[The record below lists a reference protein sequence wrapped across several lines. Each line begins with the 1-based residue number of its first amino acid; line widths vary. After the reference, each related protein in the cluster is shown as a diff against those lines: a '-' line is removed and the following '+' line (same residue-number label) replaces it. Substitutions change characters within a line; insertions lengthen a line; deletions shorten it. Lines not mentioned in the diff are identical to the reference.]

1 MSAIQL
7 FCDSYQLIYVILI
20 TANLI
25 CDRLSSMTFSTEGIS
40 IISQKIAYAIAGKTC
55 NRDEDINIKQIYET
69 EILGKA
75 IMLSDAHFYP
85 GSSSLADMIL
95 HPIRQRLESIQVR
108 DAQFARVICKLI
120 PSQCPFE
127 RDIQIFGKT
136 LFHIPPLCK
145 LNPFYEQFVGL
156 RFQALCFLADVCGE
170 DVSQYCC

>member
-1 MSAIQL
+1 
-7 FCDSYQLIYVILI
+7 
-20 TANLI
+20 
-25 CDRLSSMTFSTEGIS
+25 MTFSSAGIP
-40 IISQKIAYAIAGKTC
+40 IISQKIVYALAGKTC
-55 NRDEDINIKQIYET
+55 GGDEDINIKQIYET
-69 EILGKA
+69 KILGKV
-75 IMLSDAHFYP
+75 IMLSNAHLYP
-85 GSSSLADMIL
+85 ESPSLADMIL

-108 DAQFARVICKLI
+108 DAQFARLVCKLI

-127 RDIQIFGKT
+127 RDIQIFGKK

>member
-1 MSAIQL
+1 
-7 FCDSYQLIYVILI
+7 
-20 TANLI
+20 
-25 CDRLSSMTFSTEGIS
+25 MTYSTEGIP
-40 IISQKIAYAIAGKTC
+40 IISQKIFDAIAGKTC

-69 EILGKA
+69 EILGQA
-75 IMLSDAHFYP
+75 IMLSNTHLYP
-85 GSSSLADMIL
+85 EPPSLADTIL

-108 DAQFARVICKLI
+108 DAQFARLICKLI

-127 RDIQIFGKT
+127 RDIKIFGKT

-145 LNPFYEQFVGL
+145 LNPFYEQFVSL

>member
-1 MSAIQL
+1 
-7 FCDSYQLIYVILI
+7 
-20 TANLI
+20 
-25 CDRLSSMTFSTEGIS
+25 MTFITEGTP
-40 IISQKIAYAIAGKTC
+40 IISQKIVDAIAGKASD
-55 NRDEDINIKQIYET
+55 RDEDINIKQIYEI

-75 IMLSDAHFYP
+75 IMLSNTHLYP
-85 GSSSLADMIL
+85 ESSSLADMIL
-95 HPIRQRLESIQVR
+95 YPIRQRLESIQVR
-108 DAQFARVICKLI
+108 DAQFARLICKLI